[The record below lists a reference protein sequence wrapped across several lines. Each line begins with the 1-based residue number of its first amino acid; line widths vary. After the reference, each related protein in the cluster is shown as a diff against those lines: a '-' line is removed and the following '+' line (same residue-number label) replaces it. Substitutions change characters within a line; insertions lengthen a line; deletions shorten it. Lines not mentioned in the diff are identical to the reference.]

1 MNKKIYAVVGGFAMR
16 LEAKKGIYVFSYE
29 PEAGRLD
36 LIGNFRPE
44 INVGQGIYDKKRDIC
59 YIVDERKERPGER
72 GGGGRILCFR
82 LHRETGEPEWVN
94 EKDTLA
100 PSPCYVSLD
109 CRSDYLLVS
118 HHGAGNVV
126 TRTIKKEDGTFGM
139 QTCADDDTVALFRLN
154 LDGSI
159 GELCDV
165 SWHEVEREEGKI
177 VKLPHLHCCEQS
189 PDGEL
194 YLLCDKGADKIHSYR
209 LDRENGKLIP
219 LRHIFVE
226 DGVHPRY
233 GRFHPRLPL
242 FYQNCENHAFLFV
255 WRYEKETGEIRKFQK
270 ISLLADENLAAA
282 WTAEGASDLI
292 LDGDAGYLYAS
303 VRGLDVL
310 SVFSVN
316 RDGSLKLIQNIGC
329 GGNNPRGL
337 CMSPDER
344 FLFVMNRDSDKI
356 VRFKRKED
364 GTLTED
370 GTAAECRLPGNMMFV
385 E

>member
-1 MNKKIYAVVGGFAMR
+1 MNRKIYAVAGGFAMR
-16 LEAKKGIYVFSYE
+16 LDARKGIYVFSYE
-29 PEAGRLD
+29 PEDGRLD

-44 INVGQGIYDKKRDIC
+44 INMGQGIYDKKRDIC
-59 YIVDERKERPGER
+59 YIADERKERPGER
-72 GGGGRILCFR
+72 GGGGRILCFK

-100 PSPCYVSLD
+100 TSPCYLSLD
-109 CRSDYLLVS
+109 CRGEYLLVS

-126 TRTIKKEDGTFGM
+126 TKTIKKEDGSFAM
-139 QTCADDDTVALFRLN
+139 QTCADDDTAALFRIN
-154 LDGSI
+154 MDGSI
-159 GELCDV
+159 GDLCDV
-165 SWHEVEREEGKI
+165 SWHEAERKDGKI

-189 PDGEL
+189 PDGKL
-194 YLLCDKGADKIHSYR
+194 YLLCDKGTDKLHSYR

-219 LRHIFVE
+219 LRHTFVE

-255 WRYEKETGEIRKFQK
+255 WRYEKETGEVQRIQK
-270 ISLLADENLAAA
+270 ISLLADEKEAAA

-292 LDGDAGYLYAS
+292 LDRNAGYLYAS
-303 VRGLDVL
+303 VRGLHVL

-316 RDGSLKLIQNIGC
+316 KDGTLKLIQNTGC
-329 GGNNPRGL
+329 GGKNPRGL

-356 VRFKRKED
+356 VRFKREEN
-364 GTLTED
+364 GTLSED